1 MKTITEF
8 EDLKISTRGLSASK
22 IIKKLAV
29 KRAEAT
35 NALCEINRL
44 SELPNITEEI
54 KKYYEWEMEKLK
66 NERMMYNEIVYS
78 LGISKRDWRDCISLA
93 HDHLDALAEQ
103 EKQK

>member
-22 IIKKLAV
+22 IIKKLAL

-35 NALCEINRL
+35 DALCELNSL
-44 SELPNITEEI
+44 SELPNVTEEI
-54 KKYYEWEMEKLK
+54 KKYYEWEMDKLK

-78 LGISKRDWRDCISLA
+78 LGISKTDWKECIHLA
-93 HDHLDALAEQ
+93 HDHLDKLKESEQ
-103 EKQK
+103 QK